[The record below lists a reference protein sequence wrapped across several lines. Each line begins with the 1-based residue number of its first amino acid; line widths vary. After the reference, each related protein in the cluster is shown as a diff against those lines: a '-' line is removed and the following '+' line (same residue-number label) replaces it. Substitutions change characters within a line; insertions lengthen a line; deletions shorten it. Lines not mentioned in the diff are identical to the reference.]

1 MLRPWRAIRNS
12 ILVFGLSLS
21 IVACQ
26 LNNDALVPST
36 SIETET
42 QSSLTVTS
50 TSQSTIAMTETPTG
64 GATLTPALASSGN
77 EGLPNYFLWLRLFPE
92 RHTVEVEERIRWF
105 NDTGAPREE
114 LPLVVEAARYPKG
127 FEWLSV
133 MQGERS
139 LTIEPETVNVWKI
152 KEMSPVTEGETTEL
166 TLHYRLNLP
175 EIPPPSDTAKPQ
187 IYGYTLRQ
195 INLVDWYPYIPSF
208 KDGEWL
214 VHPPGYFGEHQVY
227 PLSDYEVVLEILDS
241 SREWLIAAS
250 AAGEK
255 DSEGR
260 YQFGLQR
267 ARNFVL
273 SLSPDYQINETTV
286 NNIRVVSYYFKD
298 NTLAG
303 EAALKATAQALELY
317 SKLFSPYS
325 RAQLSLVEADFLD
338 GMEYDGL
345 YFLSKGFY
353 NLYDGTPQGY
363 LTMIAAHETAHQ
375 WWYGQVAND
384 QALHP
389 WLDEALCTY
398 SERLFYENYYPDLV
412 AWWWFYRVNYY
423 QPAGWIDRS
432 IYDYAGY
439 QAYRNAVYLRGAQF
453 FEDLRQAIGDEAFFT
468 ALREYAQQYN
478 GRIASPLDLLNLL
491 RGQTKSDLEPLLRQ
505 YFSSFASQ

>member
-1 MLRPWRAIRNS
+1 MNFGRVIRRNF
-12 ILVFGLSLS
+12 IALVIGLGV
-21 IVACQ
+21 VACQ
-26 LNNDALVPST
+26 SGSDTLVPLTTRDMGGEPMLTPSPIVQMT
-36 SIETET
+36 MTLESPTEVVTPVPT
-42 QSSLTVTS
+42 QPSSGR
-50 TSQSTIAMTETPTG
+50 E
-64 GATLTPALASSGN
+64 TLTKYVLHI
-77 EGLPNYFLWLRLFPE
+77 RLFPAQ
-92 RHTVEVEERIRWF
+92 HQAEVEEVIRWV
-105 NDTGAPREE
+105 NNTGEAQEE
-114 LPLVVEAARYPKG
+114 LPLVIEAARYPNG
-127 FEWLSV
+127 FEWSSV
-133 MQGERS
+133 MQGEQT
-139 LTIEPETVNVWKI
+139 LTLEPEMVNVWKI
-152 KEMSPVTEGETTEL
+152 KGIPPVAEGEMTEL
-166 TLHYRLNLP
+166 TLKYRLNLP

-195 INLVDWYPYIPSF
+195 INLVDWYPYIPPF

-227 PLSDYEVVLEILDS
+227 PMADYEVVLEVIDP
-241 SREWLIAAS
+241 SREWLVAAS

-260 YQFGLQR
+260 YHFGLQR

-273 SLSPDYQINETTV
+273 SLSPDYQVDETTV
-286 NNIRVVSYYFKD
+286 NDIRVASYYFRD
-298 NTLAG
+298 NASAG
-303 EAALKATAQALELY
+303 EAALQTTTQALELY
-317 SKLFSPYS
+317 SKLFSPYP
-325 RAQLSLVEADFLD
+325 RDMLSLVEADFLD

-375 WWYGQVAND
+375 WWYVQVAND

-398 SERLFYENYYPDLV
+398 SERLFYENYHPELV

-468 ALREYAQQYN
+468 ALRDYAQQYD
-478 GRIASPLDLLNLL
+478 GKIASPSDLLDLF
-491 RGQTKSDLEPLLRQ
+491 RKYTTSDLNPLLRQ
-505 YFSSFASQ
+505 YFSSFEAQ

>member
-1 MLRPWRAIRNS
+1 MNLGRVMRRNF
-12 ILVFGLSLS
+12 IALVICLGV
-21 IVACQ
+21 VACQ
-26 LNNDALVPST
+26 SGSDALAPST
-36 SIETET
+36 TRDTEIATLVAPFPTIQMTMTLEPPTEEVTPTPRRPSFGDET
-42 QSSLTVTS
+42 LTKYVLRIRLFPA
-50 TSQSTIAMTETPTG
+50 QHQAEVEEVIRWVNDTG
-64 GATLTPALASSGN
+64 GA
-77 EGLPNYFLWLRLFPE
+77 
-92 RHTVEVEERIRWF
+92 
-105 NDTGAPREE
+105 REE
-114 LPLVVEAARYPKG
+114 LPLVIEAARYPNG
-127 FEWLSV
+127 FEWLSA
-133 MQGERS
+133 MQGEQT
-139 LTIEPETVNVWKI
+139 LTLEPEMANVWKI
-152 KEMSPVTEGETTEL
+152 KGMFPVAEGEMTEL
-166 TLHYRLNLP
+166 TLNYRLNLP

-195 INLVDWYPYIPSF
+195 INLVDWYPYIPPF
-208 KDGEWL
+208 KDNEWL

-227 PLSDYEVVLEILDS
+227 PVSDYEVALEILDS
-241 SREWLIAAS
+241 SREWLVAAS

-260 YQFGLQR
+260 YHFSLQR

-273 SLSPDYQINETTV
+273 SLSPDYQINETAV
-286 NNIRVVSYYFKD
+286 NNIRVASYYFKE
-298 NTLAG
+298 NASAG
-303 EAALKATAQALELY
+303 EAALQTTAQAIELY

-375 WWYGQVAND
+375 WWYSQVAND

-412 AWWWFYRVNYY
+412 TWWWFYRINYY
-423 QPAGWIDRS
+423 QPAGWIDGS

-453 FEDLRQAIGDEAFFT
+453 FEDLRRAIGEEAFFA
-468 ALREYAQQYN
+468 ALSDYAQQYN
-478 GRIASPLDLLNLL
+478 GKIASPSDLLDLF
-491 RGQTKSDLEPLLRQ
+491 RRHTTSDLDTLLRQ
-505 YFSSFASQ
+505 YFSSFSSQ

>member
-1 MLRPWRAIRNS
+1 MNFGRVIRRNF
-12 ILVFGLSLS
+12 IALVIGLGV
-21 IVACQ
+21 VACQ
-26 LNNDALVPST
+26 SGSDTPVPLT
-36 SIETET
+36 TQGTE
-42 QSSLTVTS
+42 SVSLFTPSPIV
-50 TSQSTIAMTETPTG
+50 QMTMTLEPPTEAVTPTPLQPSFG
-64 GATLTPALASSGN
+64 GETLTKYVLRI
-77 EGLPNYFLWLRLFPE
+77 RLFPDQ
-92 RHTVEVEERIRWF
+92 HQAEVEEIIRWV
-105 NDTGAPREE
+105 NDTRENQEE
-114 LPLVVEAARYPKG
+114 LPLVIEAARYPNG
-127 FEWLSV
+127 FKWLSV
-133 MQGERS
+133 MQGEQT
-139 LTIEPETVNVWKI
+139 LTLEPEMVNVWKI
-152 KEMSPVTEGETTEL
+152 KGMSPVAEDEITEL
-166 TLHYRLNLP
+166 TLNYRLNLP

-195 INLVDWYPYIPSF
+195 INLVDWYPYIPPF

-227 PLSDYEVVLEILDS
+227 PVADYEVVLEILDS
-241 SREWLIAAS
+241 SREWLAAAS

-260 YQFGLQR
+260 YHFSLQR

-273 SLSPDYQINETTV
+273 SLSPDYQVNETTV
-286 NNIRVVSYYFKD
+286 SGIRVASYYFND
-298 NTLAG
+298 NASAG
-303 EAALKATAQALELY
+303 EAALQATAQALELY

-353 NLYDGTPQGY
+353 NLHDGTPQGY

-398 SERLFYENYYPDLV
+398 SERLFYENFYPDLV

-423 QPAGWIDRS
+423 QPAGWVDRS

-453 FEDLRQAIGDEAFFT
+453 FEDLRQFIGDEAFFAT
-468 ALREYAQQYN
+468 LHDYAQQYN
-478 GRIASPLDLLNLL
+478 GKIASPSDLLNLFK
-491 RGQTKSDLEPLLRQ
+491 RHTTGDLEPLLRQ
-505 YFSSFASQ
+505 YFSGFSSQ